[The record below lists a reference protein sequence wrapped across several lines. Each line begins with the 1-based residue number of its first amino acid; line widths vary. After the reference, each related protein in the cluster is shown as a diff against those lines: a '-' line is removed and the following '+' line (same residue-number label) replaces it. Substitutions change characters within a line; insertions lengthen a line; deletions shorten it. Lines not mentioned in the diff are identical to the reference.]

1 MVMEYSEKVPV
12 QYQKG
17 TEKFMGMD
25 ISVDPRVLIPRPETE
40 LLVSVACDILKAD
53 GKRSPRVL
61 DLCTGSGAVALG
73 VLKLIPASIV
83 TASDISS
90 EALDVAEENF
100 RSLGAED
107 KVEIVLSD
115 MFSAFAAEYD
125 SAFDCV
131 ISNPPY
137 VSGRDYQDLDV
148 WVKAE
153 PRIALYA
160 GELGM
165 DYLRIIAEESPR
177 VLKPGAFV
185 AVEIGYDQADQVKE
199 SFRRAGL
206 VDIKSY
212 RDMARYERVITGRKD
227 G

>member
-1 MVMEYSEKVPV
+1 
-12 QYQKG
+12 
-17 TEKFMGMD
+17 MGMD

-40 LLVSVACDILKAD
+40 LLVTVACDILKAD
-53 GKRSPRVL
+53 GKSSPRVL

-73 VLKLIPASIV
+73 VLRLMPGSSV
-83 TASDISS
+83 TASDISA
-90 EALDVAEENF
+90 EALDVAKQNVL
-100 RSLGAED
+100 SLGVGG
-107 KVEIVLSD
+107 KVKIVLSD
-115 MFSAFAAEYD
+115 MFSAFGGEYD
-125 SAFDCV
+125 GAFDCV
-131 ISNPPY
+131 IANPPY
-137 VSGRDYQDLDV
+137 VSGGDYDDLDA

-160 GELGM
+160 GERGM

-185 AVEIGYDQADQVKE
+185 AVEIGYDQADLVKE

-206 VDIKSY
+206 VEIKSY
-212 RDMARYERVITGRKD
+212 RDMARYERVIAGRKD